1 MSRGSRSHLQLCTR
15 IPFPSQADWT
25 DTGMR
30 SPEKALRH
38 HERLVEE
45 DWKDLQPQ
53 PTPEG
58 QNFPT

>member
-1 MSRGSRSHLQLCTR
+1 
-15 IPFPSQADWT
+15 
-25 DTGMR
+25 MR
-30 SPEKALRH
+30 SPEKAVRH

-45 DWKDLQPQ
+45 DRKDLQPQ